1 MTISSFHD
9 LLAAARAQDQPQRLL
24 FVFAG
29 AELAEDSTAEQR
41 ARFESGEGGALVP
54 LMSVD
59 KTPDDIASFDAL
71 ELESRQFGRDWVIV
85 FVAAMS
91 GRNGVAPSSADA
103 TEPLERMM
111 ALIKSGQLAT
121 FIPFDRQGQPLN
133 FS

>member
-9 LLAAARAQDQPQRLL
+9 LLAAAREQDQPQRLL

-29 AELAEDSTAEQR
+29 AELADDCTAEQR
-41 ARFESGEGGALVP
+41 ARFEAGQGGALVP

-59 KTPDDIASFDAL
+59 KAPDEIASFDAL

-103 TEPLERMM
+103 TEPLQRMT
-111 ALIKSGQLAT
+111 ASIKSGQLAT
-121 FIPFDRQGQPLN
+121 FIPFDRQGQPVD